1 MFTVASARLG
11 YVKAHAALG
20 HALYFGHGIEKN
32 CPSSRVYLISAAKKC
47 KRTILLVTYICF
59 IGLKEMSSK
68 DALSVRKPDRLSTKT
83 AASNNAKSQQE
94 ALEYY
99 EYSAK
104 SGDGTAS
111 ILLAQLYYFGT
122 EGSEPNYEKARLNF
136 ENSIAFG
143 HESSYAFLGQIYYRG
158 EGVPVDYQKAFE
170 YFSKA
175 AERNIASALNGLG
188 LIYWH
193 GQVVE
198 KDLDMAES
206 YFKQAADLK
215 YPEAFYNYA
224 LVLLEQPALFN
235 TEKVFQNFLAATKL
249 GKF

>member
-1 MFTVASARLG
+1 
-11 YVKAHAALG
+11 
-20 HALYFGHGIEKN
+20 
-32 CPSSRVYLISAAKKC
+32 
-47 KRTILLVTYICF
+47 
-59 IGLKEMSSK
+59 MSSK
-68 DALSVRKPDRLSTKT
+68 DALSVRKPNRLSTKAT
-83 AASNNAKSQQE
+83 DSDKAKSQHE
-94 ALEYY
+94 ALDYY

-104 SGDGTAS
+104 SGDGNAS

-122 EGSEPNYEKARLNF
+122 EGSEPNYEKARINF

-143 HESSYAFLGQIYYRG
+143 YESSYAFLGQIYYRG
-158 EGVPVDYQKAFE
+158 EGVPVDYQKAFD

-175 AERNIASALNGLG
+175 ADRNAASALNGLG
-188 LIYWH
+188 LMYWH
-193 GQVVE
+193 GQIVE

-224 LVLLEQPALFN
+224 MVLLEQPNLFKS
-235 TEKVFQNFLAATKL
+235 EKIFQNFLAATKL